1 MAIATIN
8 PATGETLKT
17 YEPLSDEALEDKLAR
32 AAAAW
37 TSYRRTSPE
46 ERSGWLRAA
55 ADVLDA
61 DTDTVAELMTTE
73 MGKTLASAK
82 AEVGKCAKG
91 LRWYAEH
98 GPAMLEPERRDAGAV
113 GATEA
118 YVVHQ
123 PIGVILAIMPWNFPL
138 WQAMRFAAPALM
150 AGNVGLLKHA
160 SNVPQT
166 ALYLEEVFRRAGF
179 PDDVFQTLLIGSG
192 TVERVLRDDRVAAA
206 TLTGSAPAGQSVAS
220 IAGDVLKKTVLELGG
235 SDPFIV
241 MPSAHLDKAAEVAVT
256 ARCQNNGQS
265 CIAAKRFFVHT
276 DVAEEFTRLFAEKL
290 GALTVGDP
298 MAEGT
303 QVGPL
308 ATESGREDVDK
319 YVKDAVEK
327 GASVVVGGE
336 RPDGP
341 GWFYPPT
348 LLTGITPEMDLYA
361 EEVFGPVAALF
372 TVDSLDEAI
381 EIANS
386 HPYGLGA
393 NLWSEDEE
401 ERAQFIRDVAS
412 GMAFINGMVASY
424 PDLPF
429 GGVKQSGYGR
439 ELTELGMR
447 EFMNA
452 KTVWIGGPSSE
463 QDEGDTAGAASE

>member
-8 PATGETLKT
+8 PATGETLET
-17 YEPLSDEALEDKLAR
+17 FEPLTESALEERLAR
-32 AAAAW
+32 ASAAW
-37 TSYRRTSPE
+37 ADYRLTTPE
-46 ERSGWLRAA
+46 QRAGWLRAA
-55 ADVLDA
+55 ADVLDG
-61 DTDTVAELMTTE
+61 DLDMVGELMTTE

-82 AEVGKCAKG
+82 AEAAKCAKA
-91 LRWYAEH
+91 LRYYAEH
-98 GPAMLEPERRDAGAV
+98 GPAMLRPQPCDADAV
-113 GATEA
+113 GAHEA

-123 PIGVILAIMPWNFPL
+123 PIGVVLAVMPWNFPL

-166 ALYLEEVFRRAGF
+166 ALYLEQLFVRAGF
-179 PDDVFQTLLIGSG
+179 PADVFQTLLIGSKQ
-192 TVERVLRDDRVAAA
+192 VERVLRDDRVAAA

-220 IAGDVLKKTVLELGG
+220 IAGDVLKPTVLELGG

-241 MPSAHLDKAAEVAVT
+241 MPSAHLETAADVAVT

-265 CIAAKRFFVHT
+265 CIAAKRFFVHA
-276 DVAEEFTRLFAEKL
+276 DVAEEFTRLFAERL
-290 GALTVGDP
+290 AALTVGDP
-298 MAEGT
+298 MAEDT

-308 ATESGREDVDK
+308 ATESGREDVER
-319 YVKDAVEK
+319 YVQDAVDK
-327 GASVVVGGE
+327 GATVVVGGE

-341 GWFYPPT
+341 GWYYPPT
-348 LLTGITPEMDLYA
+348 LVTGVTPEM
-361 EEVFGPVAALF
+361 EMHTGEVFGPVAALY
-372 TVDSLDEAI
+372 TVSGIEEAI

-393 NLWSEDEE
+393 NLWSEDEA
-401 ERAQFIRDVAS
+401 EREQFVRDVAS

-424 PDLPF
+424 PELPF

-439 ELTELGMR
+439 ELTELGMY
-447 EFMNA
+447 EFCNA
-452 KTVWIGGPSSE
+452 KTVWIGPPSS
-463 QDEGDTAGAASE
+463 QQGEGNTAAAASE

>member
-17 YEPLSDEALEDKLAR
+17 YEPLSDDALEERIAR
-32 AAAAW
+32 AASAAA
-37 TSYRRTSPE
+37 SYRLTSPE
-46 ERSGWLRAA
+46 ERAGWLRSA

-61 DTDTVAELMTTE
+61 DAATVAELMTTE
-73 MGKTLASAK
+73 MGKTLSSAK
-82 AEVGKCAKG
+82 AEVAKCATA
-91 LRWYAEH
+91 LRFYAEH
-98 GPAMLEPERRDAGAV
+98 GPEYLRPRPADAAAV
-113 GATEA
+113 AAEQA
-118 YVVHQ
+118 YVVYQ
-123 PIGVILAIMPWNFPL
+123 PIGVVLAIMPWNFPL

-166 ALYLEEVFRRAGF
+166 ALYLEELFRKAGF
-179 PDDVFQTLLIGSG
+179 PADVFQTLLIGSS

-220 IAGDVLKKTVLELGG
+220 VAGDVLKKTVLELGG

-241 MPSAHLDKAAEVAVT
+241 MPSADLTTAAGVAVT
-256 ARCQNNGQS
+256 SRCQNNGQS
-265 CIAAKRFFVHT
+265 CIAAKRFFVHE
-276 DVAEEFTRLFAEKL
+276 DVAEEFTRIFAEKL
-290 GALTVGDP
+290 AGLTVGDP

-303 QVGPL
+303 LVGPL
-308 ATESGREDVDK
+308 ATESGREDVER
-319 YVKDAVEK
+319 YVQDAVDK
-327 GASVVVGGE
+327 GATVVVGGE

-341 GWFYPPT
+341 GWYYPPT
-348 LLTGITPEMDLYA
+348 LITGVTQDMA
-361 EEVFGPVAALF
+361 VHSEEVFGPVAALY
-372 TVDSLDEAI
+372 TVRDLDEAI

-401 ERAQFIRDVAS
+401 ERQQFVRDVAS
-412 GMAFINGMVASY
+412 GMAFINGMTTSY
-424 PDLPF
+424 PELPF

-439 ELTELGMR
+439 ELTELGMH
-447 EFMNA
+447 EFMNV
-452 KTVWIGGPSSE
+452 KTVWVGPHSS
-463 QDEGDTAGAASE
+463 QQREGDMSTASE